1 MVAPGRIV
9 VINGTS
15 SAGKTTLAQ
24 AFQEARAVAGEC
36 WVVFGIDDFVPR
48 LPRRWVAIDAWSGS
62 LADEGVRL
70 VRVGDRARYRIG
82 DLGRR
87 LISAYRRSIA
97 EIARAGLN
105 VVVDDVTIEQDEW
118 DEWCTALAGLDPV
131 WVALRCDADVAA
143 GREAAR
149 GDRVRGLVRGLVDVV
164 HRYPVY
170 DLELDSTATSAA
182 DLVHQ
187 LAAYLG
193 EAPTR
198 GG

>member
-1 MVAPGRIV
+1 MVAPGRVV

-15 SAGKTTLAQ
+15 SAGKTTLAH
-24 AFQEARAVAGEC
+24 AFQEARAAAGEC

-70 VRVGDRARYRIG
+70 VRDGDRARYEIG
-82 DLGRR
+82 ALGRR
-87 LISAYRRSIA
+87 LKSAYRRSIA
-97 EIARAGLN
+97 DVARAGLN
-105 VVVDDVTIEQDEW
+105 VVVDDVTIERDEW
-118 DEWCTALAGLDPV
+118 DEWCEALAGLDPL
-131 WVALRCDADVAA
+131 WVALRCDVDVAA
-143 GREAAR
+143 TREATR
-149 GDRVRGLVRGLVDVV
+149 GDRVRGLARGVVDLV
-164 HRYPVY
+164 HRFPAY

-193 EAPTR
+193 ESPTR
-198 GG
+198 AG